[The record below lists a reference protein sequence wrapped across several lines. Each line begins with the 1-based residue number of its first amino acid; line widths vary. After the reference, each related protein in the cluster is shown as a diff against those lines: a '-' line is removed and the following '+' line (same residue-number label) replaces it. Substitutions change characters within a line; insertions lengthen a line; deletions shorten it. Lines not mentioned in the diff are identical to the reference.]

1 MTAIIV
7 ETSTGKIRGEATGGI
22 ARFLGMPYAAPP
34 VGDLRFVEPQPH
46 APWDG
51 ELDATKPG
59 ASAPQR
65 ERAFPGLDVTLL
77 IGKGWERGDD
87 YLTANIWMPEG
98 AKALPVMV
106 FIHGGGS
113 QVGSNNII
121 VNDGSSFARDG
132 IVCFSINYRLAVD
145 GFLPI
150 PGVPTNL
157 GLRDQIA
164 ALKWVRENAAAF
176 GGDADNITVF
186 GESAGAFS
194 IANLV
199 GSPLAKGLFK
209 RAIIQSGHGGMTR
222 PIGVTM
228 RLVKKLAK
236 LMKVAP
242 TNAGFASVGP
252 EVTFPAIDAAS
263 KPFAINLRDT
273 AGHEPAFGISRFL
286 PVHGDD
292 VIPEP
297 THQALA
303 KGAGAEVDVLIG
315 SNAAEMN
322 LYFVPTGVREKIG
335 KWAAILMLSRS
346 QPKAWKALK
355 AYGLGRDKTPGQALS
370 DAMDDLVFRW
380 GARRF
385 AEEHQG
391 RTHVYNFEWHSP
403 AVDGELGACHGVEL
417 PFVFDSLA
425 IATAPR
431 GMVGPNPPQ
440 ALADRMHGIWVQF
453 AKDGSLPWREYSREN
468 RHVFQMEKGEA
479 VEEPV
484 MPAAAFLP

>member
-22 ARFLGMPYAAPP
+22 ARFLGVPYAAPP

-46 APWDG
+46 AGWDG

-242 TNAGFASVGP
+242 TKAGFASVGP

-263 KPFAINLRDT
+263 KPFAINLRDA

-303 KGAGAEVDVLIG
+303 MGAGAEVDVLIG

-370 DAMDDLVFRW
+370 DAMNDLVFRW

-403 AVDGELGACHGVEL
+403 AVNGELGACHGVEL
-417 PFVFDSLA
+417 PFVFDSLP
-425 IATAPR
+425 IATAPQ

-453 AKDGSLPWREYSREN
+453 AKTGNLPWSPYSREN
-468 RHVFQMEKGEA
+468 RQVFQMEKGEA
-479 VEEPV
+479 IEEPV